1 MTAPTNPQT
10 HPVPDDEFFPAEAAR
25 QTGPHPGAEPR
36 SNPAARWLAIVIS
49 ILLLSLAGVI
59 ARELWYRYQ
68 GETYDSWLE
77 PVYEFL
83 GTAPVN
89 EWAVAIGIAISL
101 VGLWLLITSFLPR
114 GRTHMRVN
122 SPASIWV
129 RPVDVARKASH
140 TTRSE
145 IGGANIRSRA
155 DRKRLQVQ
163 VEDDGTGTVEQ
174 RVAATLSN
182 EFRGLATPPAI
193 SVKVLP
199 QTTQAVSQGP
209 AANPGAGAAPYSQ
222 PQPID
227 APYSGPQEV
236 QR

>member
-1 MTAPTNPQT
+1 MTAPANSQT
-10 HPVPDDEFFPAEAAR
+10 HPVPDDEFFPADMAR
-25 QTGPHPGAEPR
+25 QVGPHPGTEPR
-36 SNPAARWLAIVIS
+36 SNPAARWLAIIIS

-77 PVYEFL
+77 PVFELL
-83 GTAPVN
+83 GSATVN
-89 EWAVAIGIAISL
+89 GWAVTIGIFISL
-101 VGLWLLITSFLPR
+101 LGLWLLITSFLPR

-155 DRKRLQVQ
+155 DRKRLNVQ
-163 VEDDGTGTVEQ
+163 VEDDGTGTVDQ

-182 EFRGLATPPAI
+182 EFSGLETPPAV

-199 QTTQAVSQGP
+199 QTQST
-209 AANPGAGAAPYSQ
+209 NPSAKTGADPYAP

-227 APYSGPQEV
+227 APYPGPQEI